1 MVGGINSFRE
11 KFKDYSNCY
20 TIIGGAACDIL
31 MTEADTI
38 FRATKDIDMILI
50 LEEKGHEFT
59 EKFWF
64 FTDFSGL
71 INQQSKKHLITA
83 HITCD

>member
-1 MVGGINSFRE
+1 MGI
-11 KFKDYSNCY
+11 FK
-20 TIIGGAACDIL
+20 TTHKV
-31 MTEADTI
+31 TE
-38 FRATKDIDMILI
+38 
-50 LEEKGHEFT
+50 EEKTFQLENLERLKNEFDVT
-59 EKFWF
+59 KAMGVKKWF